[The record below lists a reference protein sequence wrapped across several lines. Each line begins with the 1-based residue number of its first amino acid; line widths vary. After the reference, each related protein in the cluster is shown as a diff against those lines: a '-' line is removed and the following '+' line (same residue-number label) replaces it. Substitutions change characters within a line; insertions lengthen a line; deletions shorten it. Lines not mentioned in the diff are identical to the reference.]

1 MSRVGKKVILIPAG
15 VDVSIEGQTVS
26 VKGPKG
32 MLSTIVHAVV
42 TPSLR
47 SSEHGQEVT
56 FAVDPAMENHADTRA
71 QWGTARA
78 NVANLVKGVT
88 EGFTKKLEVNGVG
101 FRVNV
106 SGRTIVLNVGFS
118 HEVKVPLP
126 EGVSASVE
134 GNLITI
140 TGADKHLVG
149 EFADRVR
156 SIKKPEPYKGKG
168 IKYIDETIRRKA
180 GKTQKAGA

>member
-1 MSRVGKKVILIPAG
+1 M
-15 VDVSIEGQTVS
+15 
-26 VKGPKG
+26 
-32 MLSTIVHAVV
+32 
-42 TPSLR
+42 
-47 SSEHGQEVT
+47 
-56 FAVDPAMENHADTRA
+56 
-71 QWGTARA
+71 
-78 NVANLVKGVT
+78 
-88 EGFTKKLEVNGVG
+88 KKLEVNGVG

-106 SGRTIVLNVGFS
+106 SGRTIVLTVGFS
-118 HEVKVPLP
+118 HDVKVPLP
-126 EGVSASVE
+126 EGVTATVE

-168 IKYIDETIRRKA
+168 IKYTDEVIRRKA

>member
-1 MSRVGKKVILIPAG
+1 MSRVGKKPIVIPAG
-15 VDVSIEGQTVS
+15 VDVVIEGQTVH

-32 MLSTIVHAVV
+32 TLATTLNAAV
-42 TPSLR
+42 TASLVPA
-47 SSEHGQEVT
+47 ENGTEVV
-56 FAVDPAMENHADTRA
+56 FHVDPSMETHADTRA

-88 EGFTKKLEVNGVG
+88 EGFVKKLEVNGVG

-106 SGRTIVLNVGFS
+106 SGRMLVLNIGFS
-118 HEVKVPLP
+118 HEVKVEFP
-126 EGVSASVE
+126 EGVQAAVE
-134 GNLITI
+134 GNVITI

-156 SIKKPEPYKGKG
+156 SIRKPEPYKGKG
-168 IKYIDETIRRKA
+168 IKYSDEVVRRKA
-180 GKTQKAGA
+180 GKAQKAAE

>member
-1 MSRVGKKVILIPAG
+1 MSRVGKKPILIPAG
-15 VDVSIEGQTVS
+15 VDVVIDGQTVH

-32 MLSTIVHAVV
+32 ALATIVNSAVTV
-42 TPSLR
+42 SLVQA
-47 SSEHGQEVT
+47 EKGQEVV
-56 FAVDPAMENHADTRA
+56 FHVDPSMETHADTRA

-88 EGFTKKLEVNGVG
+88 EGFVKKLEVNGVG

-106 SGRTIVLNVGFS
+106 SGRALVLNVGFS
-118 HEVKVPLP
+118 HEVKVEFP
-126 EGVSASVE
+126 EGVQATVE

-156 SIKKPEPYKGKG
+156 SIRKPEPYKGKG
-168 IKYIDETIRRKA
+168 IKYIDEVVRRKA
-180 GKTQKAGA
+180 GKAQKAGE